1 LNAVRN
7 TRGGIRAAA
16 LATVLCIGQ
25 SAYAADLEA
34 GKRKAE
40 TCVAC
45 HGTNGNATLPNM
57 PSLAAQPA
65 FYLLAQLVQFKT
77 GQRND
82 PQMTPFA
89 ESLADA
95 DIENIAAYY
104 AAQPLAPASG
114 KPDPMR
120 AAAGKKIADANQ
132 CGSCHLPDYSGREQI
147 GRLAGQREDYLFKAM
162 QDYRDARRS
171 GFDGQMT
178 GILRG
183 FSDQDLADLA
193 HYFAHLR

>member
-1 LNAVRN
+1 M
-7 TRGGIRAAA
+7 GAAA
-16 LATVLCIGQ
+16 AGLAAFCFVHASL
-25 SAYAADLEA
+25 AADPET

-45 HGTNGNATLPNM
+45 HGANGNATLPNM

-77 GQRND
+77 KQRSD

-95 DIENIAAYY
+95 DIEDIAAYY
-104 AAQPLAPASG
+104 AAQPLAPVNAKS
-114 KPDPMR
+114 DPAR
-120 AAAGKKIADANQ
+120 AAAGKKTADANQ

-147 GRLAGQREDYLFKAM
+147 GRLAGQREDYLRKAM
-162 QDYRDARRS
+162 QDYRDGRRS

-183 FSDQDLADLA
+183 FSDQDWPISRTTSRTCAKELSLS
-193 HYFAHLR
+193 